1 MHASYIRNLDLVIR
15 KIERARLA
23 YNPHHIVSLLAV
35 SKYATIEQITL
46 LHECGQRAFGEN
58 KVQDLKQKMHILES
72 LPLQWHMIGTL
83 QENKINT
90 LIDLN
95 PTLLHSLDSLKLAIA
110 LQKRLEAKGKV
121 MRTLLQ
127 LNTSFES
134 TKSGV
139 SPTQAKEIYL
149 EILAQCPNIK
159 LEGVMSIGAH
169 STDYKAIEKSFV
181 LAKDVFDS
189 LQDVGAKTLS
199 MGMSE
204 DFEIA
209 IACGANLVR
218 IGSRLFG
225 S

>member
-1 MHASYIRNLDLVIR
+1 MLTSYMRNLDLVIR

-35 SKYATIEQITL
+35 SKYATTEQIQIL
-46 LHECGQRAFGEN
+46 YECGQRAFGEN
-58 KVQDLKQKMHILES
+58 KVQDLKHKAQTLES
-72 LPLQWHMIGTL
+72 LPLEWHMIGAL
-83 QENKINT
+83 QENKINA
-90 LIDLN
+90 LIDLA
-95 PTLLHSLDSLKLAIA
+95 PTLLHSLDSLKLALA
-110 LQKRLEAKGKV
+110 LQKRLESKGKN
-121 MRTLLQ
+121 MRALLQ

-139 SPTQAKEIYL
+139 SPTQAPELYR

-159 LEGVMSIGAH
+159 LEGIMTIGAH
-169 STDYKAIEKSFV
+169 SKDYRTIEKSFV
-181 LAKDVFDS
+181 LAKEVFDC
-189 LQDVGAKTLS
+189 LQDLGACTLS

-218 IGSRLFG
+218 IGSRLFA
-225 S
+225 

>member
-1 MHASYIRNLDLVIR
+1 MHSSYTKNLDLVIR

-35 SKYATIEQITL
+35 SKYATIEQIQA

-58 KVQDLKQKMHILES
+58 KVQDLKQKSQALES
-72 LPLQWHMIGTL
+72 LPLEWHMIGTL

-90 LIDLN
+90 LIELA
-95 PTLLHSLDSLKLAIA
+95 PALLHSLDSLKLALA
-110 LQKRLEAKGKV
+110 LQKRLESKNTR
-121 MRTLLQ
+121 MRALLQ

-139 SPTQAKEIYL
+139 PPTQAQELYH
-149 EILAQCPNIK
+149 EILTRCPHIQ
-159 LEGVMSIGAH
+159 LEGVMTIGAH
-169 STDYKAIEKSFV
+169 SEDYKAIEKSFV
-181 LAKDVFDS
+181 LAKEVFDS
-189 LQDVGAKTLS
+189 LQNLGAKTLS

-218 IGSRLFG
+218 IGSRLFA
-225 S
+225 

>member
-1 MHASYIRNLDLVIR
+1 MHASYTKNLDLVIR

-23 YNPHHIVSLLAV
+23 YDPHHIVSLLAV
-35 SKYATIEQITL
+35 SKYATIEQIQI

-58 KVQDLKQKMHILES
+58 KVQDLRQKSQALES
-72 LPLQWHMIGTL
+72 LPLEWHMIGTL
-83 QENKINT
+83 QENKINA
-90 LIDLN
+90 LIDLA
-95 PTLLHSLDSLKLAIA
+95 PTLLHSLDSLKLALA
-110 LQKRLEAKGKV
+110 LQKRLESKGKN

-139 SPTQAKEIYL
+139 SPTQASELYR

-159 LEGVMSIGAH
+159 LEGIMTIGAH
-169 STDYKAIEKSFV
+169 STDYKAVEKSFS
-181 LAKDVFDS
+181 LAKEVFDS
-189 LQDVGAKTLS
+189 LQGLGARTLS

-218 IGSRLFG
+218 IGSRLFA
-225 S
+225 

>member
-1 MHASYIRNLDLVIR
+1 
-15 KIERARLA
+15 
-23 YNPHHIVSLLAV
+23 
-35 SKYATIEQITL
+35 
-46 LHECGQRAFGEN
+46 
-58 KVQDLKQKMHILES
+58 
-72 LPLQWHMIGTL
+72 
-83 QENKINT
+83 
-90 LIDLN
+90 
-95 PTLLHSLDSLKLAIA
+95 
-110 LQKRLEAKGKV
+110 
-121 MRTLLQ
+121 
-127 LNTSFES
+127 
-134 TKSGV
+134 KSGV

-169 STDYKAIEKSFV
+169 STDYKALEKSFV
-181 LAKDVFDS
+181 LTKDVFDS